1 MRRIRIYHP
10 GELTS
15 GLTVMLDQN
24 ASHHLL
30 QVLRKKV
37 GEQCWVFNG
46 TNGEFEATLTSDNK
60 KIACVALGKFYP
72 RETESFLKIH
82 LAQGISRGE
91 RMDYAIQKSTELG
104 VSEITP
110 LFTEFCQVKVAED
123 RIEKR
128 VLHWQ
133 AIAISAAEQSGRC
146 AVPIIHTPIL
156 FSDWIQK
163 NNSEIKLICC
173 PRQTENVFSKI
184 SDAPKNISVTI
195 GAEGGF
201 SDREI
206 NAALHNKFIVMSLG
220 PRILRTETASVVAL
234 TLLQERFGDLR

>member
-1 MRRIRIYHP
+1 MRHIRIYHS
-10 GELTS
+10 GELAP

-30 QVLRKKV
+30 QVLRKKA
-37 GEQCWVFNG
+37 GDSFWVFDG
-46 TNGEFEATLTSDNK
+46 TNGEFEATLISENK

-72 RETESFLKIH
+72 RKTESSLRIH

-110 LFTEFCQVKVAED
+110 LFTEFCQVQLAEN

-128 VLHWQ
+128 VAHWQ

-163 NNSEIKLICC
+163 NNSALKLICC
-173 PRQTENVFSKI
+173 PRQTENAFSKN
-184 SDAPKNISVTI
+184 SDAPKNISATI

-206 NAALHNKFIVMSLG
+206 NAALHNKFIPLSLG

-234 TLLQERFGDLR
+234 TLLQEWFGDL